1 MPQNE
6 VTFYTILVL
15 NLVTDVFIMLIPIPV
30 SKCRGLIKETFLS
43 DSSYTQVVAP
53 IRTGIWRRLGLYL
66 LFSLGLFCMMAAIL
80 RVMLIF
86 EVSIYT

>member
-1 MPQNE
+1 ML
-6 VTFYTILVL
+6 VILL
-15 NLVTDVFIMLIPIPV
+15 L
-30 SKCRGLIKETFLS
+30 K
-43 DSSYTQVVAP
+43 VVAP

-86 EVSIYT
+86 EVSNGVMATRFSEY